1 MVYNQ
6 YMYYVSYF
14 VEFFMN
20 NLAKKLGAC
29 FSLLTTGFSLYLFG
43 AFTPA
48 FCLTFPLTKD
58 TDIVGEIQLVKVQ
71 EGQSL
76 GDIGR
81 QYDVGLC
88 EMIEANPNLDPWVPI
103 VGATVILPTQFILP
117 SGDRQ
122 GIVLNLSEL
131 RLYFY
136 HPDKRH
142 VSTFP
147 LGLGKRGWST
157 PLGLTKIVSKEKDPS
172 WTPPASIRQEHLK
185 KGDVLPAVVP
195 PGPDNPLGRYKF
207 RLGIPG
213 YLMHGTNRKGGIG
226 VRSTHGCIRLL
237 APDLELLYELVPV
250 GTPMRIIHE
259 PFKVGKQNGKVYL
272 EVHQPIT
279 DAHFENSNSDEN
291 LNKVI
296 TNALKQPHLVNWTS
310 AKQAAMAANGY
321 PVRID

>member
-1 MVYNQ
+1 
-6 YMYYVSYF
+6 
-14 VEFFMN
+14 MN
-20 NLAKKLGAC
+20 NSATKLKKS
-29 FSLLTTGFSLYLFG
+29 FSLLVMGFSLYLLG
-43 AFTPA
+43 AYTPA
-48 FCLTFPLTKD
+48 LCLTFSISTES
-58 TDIVGEIQLVKVQ
+58 DIVGEIQMATVQ

-81 QYDVGLC
+81 QYDVGVC

-103 VGATVILPTQFILP
+103 VGTTVIIPTQFILP
-117 SGDRQ
+117 PGDRV

-136 HPDKRH
+136 HPDKKS
-142 VSTFP
+142 VTTFP

-172 WTPPASIRQEHLK
+172 WTPPVSIRQEHLK

-207 RLGIPG
+207 RLGFSG
-213 YLMHGTNRKGGIG
+213 FLMHGTNREGGIG
-226 VRSTHGCIRLL
+226 VRSTHGCIRLFP
-237 APDLELLYELVPV
+237 ADIEALYALVPV
-250 GTPMRIIHE
+250 GTPVRIIHE
-259 PFKVGKQNGKVYL
+259 PFKVGEQNGKVYL

-279 DAHFENSNSDEN
+279 EAHFQNSNSDEN

-296 TNALKQPHLVNWTS
+296 ANSLKQPHLVNWTS